1 MLFNS
6 FHFLIFFP
14 AVVLIYFIVPKKM
27 RYLWLLAA
35 SYYFYMC
42 WNVKYALLLL
52 FSTAVTWIS
61 GLVMYAAEE
70 KGGDERKIVLWKKIC
85 VAVSF
90 ILNLSILFFFKY
102 FYFTIDNI
110 NYLLEKCRL
119 KVIVPGFDIVL
130 PVGISFYIFQA
141 LSYTMDIYRKEIKA
155 EKNFAR
161 YALFVSFFPQLVAG
175 PIERSKNLL
184 IQLERMDELKLWNYE
199 RVRSGI
205 LLMVWGFFQKLV
217 IADRIAIV
225 VDQVYDSYWEY
236 GCVELVTAAVLFSFQ
251 IYCDFGGYS
260 NIAKGAAQVM
270 GISLMDNFRQ
280 PYFAANIREFWRRW
294 HISLTTWFTDYLYI
308 PLGGNRRGKCR
319 QCTNI
324 MIVFLCSGLWHGANW
339 TYLVWGLMHGAAQVA
354 GNVKKW
360 IAAKGRE
367 NNPGRLKAGK
377 IAITFCLV
385 TVFWIFFR
393 ADTIG
398 QAWGYLTQC
407 LKYRRL
413 HSFTDMGLDRA
424 NWIVLL
430 AALFVLFLVDWL
442 HEKGVAIR
450 ERLCAQNAIIRGMV
464 YLGAVWAIILF
475 GVYGYQY
482 DAGQFIYFQ
491 F

>member
-6 FHFLIFFP
+6 FQFLIFFP
-14 AVVLIYFIVPKKM
+14 VVVLVYFLAPRKI

-42 WNVKYALLLL
+42 WNAKYALLLL
-52 FSTAVTWIS
+52 FSTAVTWLS
-61 GLVMYAAEE
+61 GLALQHVAQKDWNEE
-70 KGGDERKIVLWKKIC
+70 RIVFYKKIC

-90 ILNLSILFFFKY
+90 VLNLFLLFFFKY

-110 NYLLEKCRL
+110 NYLLEKCHL
-119 KVIVPGFDIVL
+119 KILEPGFDIVL

-141 LSYTMDIYRKEIKA
+141 LSYTMDIYRQEIKA

-184 IQLERMDELKLWNYE
+184 RQLENMDRLKLWDYD
-199 RVRSGI
+199 RVKSGI
-205 LLMVWGFFQKLV
+205 MLMVWGFFQKLV

-225 VDQVYDSYWEY
+225 VDRVYENYQ
-236 GCVELVTAAVLFSFQ
+236 GFGFVELATTAVLFSFQ

-260 NIAKGAAQVM
+260 NIARGAAEVM

-280 PYFAANIREFWRRW
+280 PYLAADIKEFWRRW
-294 HISLTTWFTDYLYI
+294 HISLTSWFTDYLYI
-308 PLGGNRRGKCR
+308 PLGGNRKGKAKQCR
-319 QCTNI
+319 NI
-324 MIVFLCSGLWHGANW
+324 LVVFLCSGLWHGANW
-339 TYLVWGLMHGAAQVA
+339 TYVVWGLLHGCAQVA
-354 GNVKKW
+354 GNIRKWAFPERKKGNTSG
-360 IAAKGRE
+360 IRA
-367 NNPGRLKAGK
+367 LKTAV
-377 IAITFCLV
+377 TFAV
-385 TVFWIFFR
+385 VSVFWVFFR

-398 QAWGYLTQC
+398 QAFGYLAQC

-413 HSFTDMGLDRA
+413 QTFTAMGLSKA

-430 AALFVLFLVDWL
+430 LSLIVLFVVDCL
-442 HEKGVAIR
+442 HERGIELRKK
-450 ERLCAQNAIIRGMV
+450 LCAQNVAVRGMV
-464 YLGAVWAIILF
+464 YLAAIWAIILF
-475 GVYGYQY
+475 GIYGYQY

>member
-14 AVVLIYFIVPKKM
+14 AVVLIYFIVPKRM

-61 GLVMYAAEE
+61 GLLMYAAGE
-70 KGGDERKIVLWKKIC
+70 KGGDERKIVLWKKSC

-236 GCVELVTAAVLFSFQ
+236 GCVELVTAAALFSFQ

-360 IAAKGRE
+360 IAPKARK
-367 NNPGRLKAGK
+367 NNPGPLKAGK

-413 HSFTDMGLDRA
+413 HSFTDMGLDSA

-430 AALFVLFLVDWL
+430 AALLILLLVDLL

-450 ERLCAQNAIIRGMV
+450 EKLCAQNVIVRGMV